1 MIPCCMHEMPRSA
14 SAAYLAIAKTWLNVK
29 STANFVGITTN
40 NVLKKPKQIAQ
51 PAQIEKP

>member
-1 MIPCCMHEMPRSA
+1 MIPCCMHEMPGSA